1 MKKRRIAILTWH
13 YYTNYGS
20 ALQAFAIQTIIKKL
34 GYKVKIINYRDPKY
48 GRVNGIKNCIKT
60 FAKQILKALNL
71 CSSYNTFL
79 SFQYKYFNQTKLV
92 QNKLKLPRLCK
103 KFDVVL
109 CGSDQIWAPNV
120 FNPIYMLD
128 FVPDDIVKIS
138 YAASIGLNNISENLI
153 DTYRKLLLTFKR
165 ISVREKAGADLLREK
180 CSINAEVVLDPTLML
195 DVQQW
200 KKLEKK
206 ADGISGEYIFCYFLN
221 KNHKYKESVLK
232 YAKLNNLKVVGCS
245 ANVKDAEWLQ
255 LISNNVSPR
264 EFLWLIHNAK
274 AILTDSY
281 HATIF
286 SMLYHKDFITFERF
300 ENSDEI
306 CQNSRIYQL
315 NDYFNISSRIVTP
328 TPELKLEIPRID
340 YLDFENKLSELR
352 KSSIKF
358 LIDALES

>member
-1 MKKRRIAILTWH
+1 
-13 YYTNYGS
+13 
-20 ALQAFAIQTIIKKL
+20 
-34 GYKVKIINYRDPKY
+34 
-48 GRVNGIKNCIKT
+48 
-60 FAKQILKALNL
+60 
-71 CSSYNTFL
+71 
-79 SFQYKYFNQTKLV
+79 
-92 QNKLKLPRLCK
+92 
-103 KFDVVL
+103 
-109 CGSDQIWAPNV
+109 
-120 FNPIYMLD
+120 
-128 FVPDDIVKIS
+128 
-138 YAASIGLNNISENLI
+138 
-153 DTYRKLLLTFKR
+153 
-165 ISVREKAGADLLREK
+165 
-180 CSINAEVVLDPTLML
+180 LMV